1 MEFTRLGVGENWSG
15 HQKPLTARGRLEA
28 AGCPFE
34 QCLRST
40 DTESRAALDFY
51 RDEPAARI
59 NEEELAVVTPS
70 WG

>member
-1 MEFTRLGVGENWSG
+1 MELARLGVGESWSG
-15 HQKPLTARGRLEA
+15 HEKPLTARGRFEA

-34 QCLRST
+34 QCLGLT
-40 DTESRAALDFY
+40 HTESRAALDFY
-51 RDEPAARI
+51 GDEPATRI